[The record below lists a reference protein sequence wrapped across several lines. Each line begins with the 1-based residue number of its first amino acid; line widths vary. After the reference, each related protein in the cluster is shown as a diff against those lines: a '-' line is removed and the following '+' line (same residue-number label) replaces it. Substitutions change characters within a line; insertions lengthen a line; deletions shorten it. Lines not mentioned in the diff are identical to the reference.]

1 MAKFERRQTRQM
13 GKAVRISMLVVFL
26 GLVIMVLVVYKLY
39 SRVFVPNV
47 ILDTAQ
53 ELFYIPSGSSF
64 ESVADNLKEQGIIED
79 RKSFEWVAA
88 KKGYDSQVKPGR
100 YKILNGFTNNE
111 LVNMLRS
118 GNQDP
123 VMVVFN
129 NMRSLNQLSGKV
141 AQYLEADSLDFVT
154 YFADSGLP
162 ARYGFDAANFTSMFI
177 PETYEFYWTTSPEEF
192 TDRMKQEHEKF
203 WEGERDRKAK
213 KLEMTRE
220 EVVTLASIVDE
231 ETLFDDENS
240 RVAGLY
246 LNRLEQ
252 GIPLQADPTLKFALG
267 DFSRQRIL
275 NEDKEIDSPYN
286 TYKFKGLP
294 PGPISIPSVAAIDGV
309 LEYEKHRYLY
319 MCARADFS
327 GYHAFARSYSQH
339 LKNARE
345 YQRELNKRRIYK

>member
-1 MAKFERRQTRQM
+1 MAKFERRRTRRM

-47 ILDTAQ
+47 MFDGEH
-53 ELFYIPSGSSF
+53 ELLYIPSGSDF
-64 ESVADNLKEQGIIED
+64 EFVVHALEEEGIVED
-79 RKSFEWVAA
+79 VKSFQWVAR
-88 KKGYDSQVKPGR
+88 KKAYDSKVKPGR
-100 YKILNGFTNNE
+100 YKISNGLSNNE

-118 GNQDP
+118 GEQDP

-129 NMRSLNQLSGKV
+129 NVRTLNQLSGKIS
-141 AQYLEADSLDFVT
+141 QYLEPDSLDFAS
-154 YFADSGLP
+154 YFASTELP
-162 ARYGFDAANFTSMFI
+162 EKFGFDAATFTSMFV
-177 PETYEFYWTTSPEEF
+177 PETYEFFWTTTPEGF
-192 TDRMKQEHEKF
+192 TDRMKQEYEKF

-220 EVVTLASIVDE
+220 EVTALASIVDE
-231 ETLFDDENS
+231 ETLYDEENK

-246 LNRLEQ
+246 INRLNQ

-275 NEDKEIDSPYN
+275 NEDKKIDSPYN

-309 LEYEKHRYLY
+309 LDYEKHRYLY
-319 MCARADFS
+319 MCAKADFS
-327 GYHAFARSYSQH
+327 GNHAFARNYDQH
-339 LKNARE
+339 LRNARA
-345 YQRELNKRRIYK
+345 YQRALNNRRIYK